1 MRTIRLPIKEAGN
14 IVTNH
19 RIFSNIK
26 LLLVEFSVYDNYLSV
41 VLSLFCYT
49 LLHNI
54 DLDACLI
61 IDKNYESL
69 LLHLENHNS
78 LIEHSIRNV
87 HTLLWSGNNKWLLT
101 EQHSKIL
108 ARLVTS
114 ANYRRTFSNGCRL
127 VRRLL
132 SAERVL
138 VHAQWLRAL
147 GKNQLRRSKF
157 RNDSGRNYHI

>member
-14 IVTNH
+14 TVTNH

-26 LLLVEFSVYDNYLSV
+26 LLLVEFSVYDSYLSV

-69 LLHLENHNS
+69 LLHSDNHNS
-78 LIEHSIRNV
+78 LIERSIRNV
-87 HTLLWSGNNKWLLT
+87 RTLL
-101 EQHSKIL
+101 
-108 ARLVTS
+108 
-114 ANYRRTFSNGCRL
+114 
-127 VRRLL
+127 
-132 SAERVL
+132 
-138 VHAQWLRAL
+138 
-147 GKNQLRRSKF
+147 
-157 RNDSGRNYHI
+157 